1 MRRFDKRTNIKNA
14 NILAEQRYVSEKLGI
29 NENAM
34 NEGESV
40 EDFFN
45 FIENDPRLNTFSY
58 LDYTSTLDRYL
69 AKPKSNPMFGKFV
82 KVTKYKFLFGQSYA
96 RAAEIKNPE
105 YIVQQR
111 KGEYTKVQGYSV
123 LEFDKGGSL
132 VLPIVPKE
140 AKSQVFVLG
149 DNNEVVDTI
158 STRDLKDKYAEY
170 FTPSFFAEK
179 QQTAS
184 GTDFRALK
192 VDSISKISAG
202 GKTWT
207 NPNFKFK
214 NLNLPTI
221 SEGFDNE

>member
-1 MRRFDKRTNIKNA
+1 MRRFDKKINIQNA
-14 NILAEQRYVSEKLGI
+14 NILSEQRYVQEKLGI
-29 NENAM
+29 KENVM
-34 NEGESV
+34 SEGESV

-69 AKPKSNPMFGKFV
+69 SKPKSNPMFGKFV

-96 RAAEIKNPE
+96 RAAEIKNPD

-123 LEFDKGGSL
+123 LEFDKGGNL
-132 VLPIVPKE
+132 VLSIVPKE
-140 AKSQVFVLG
+140 AKSKIFVLD
-149 DNNEVVDTI
+149 DNNQVTDTI
-158 STRDLKDKYAEY
+158 SSSELKQKYAEY
-170 FTPSFFAEK
+170 FTPSFFSER
-179 QQTAS
+179 QPTAS

-202 GKTWT
+202 GKTWS

-214 NLNLPTI
+214 NLNLPQLT
-221 SEGFDNE
+221 EGFEEE

>member
-1 MRRFDKRTNIKNA
+1 MRKIEKTLNIKNA
-14 NILAEQRYVSEKLGI
+14 NILAEQRYVQEKLGLS
-29 NENAM
+29 ENLM
-34 NEGESV
+34 SEGESV

-45 FIENDPRLNTFSY
+45 FIESDPRLNSFSY

-69 AKPKSNPMFGKFV
+69 SKPKSNPMSGKFI
-82 KVTKYKFLFGQSYA
+82 KVTRYKFLFGQSYA

-105 YIVQQR
+105 YNVQQR

-123 LEFDKGGSL
+123 LEFDKGGNL

-140 AKSQVFVLG
+140 AKSKVFVLD
-149 DNNEVVDTI
+149 DNNQVVDTI
-158 STRDLKDKYAEY
+158 TTREIKDKYAEY
-170 FTPSFFAEK
+170 FTPSFFNEK
-179 QQTAS
+179 PVTAS

-202 GKTWT
+202 GKTWK

-214 NLNLPTI
+214 NLTLPELNENL
-221 SEGFDNE
+221 EE